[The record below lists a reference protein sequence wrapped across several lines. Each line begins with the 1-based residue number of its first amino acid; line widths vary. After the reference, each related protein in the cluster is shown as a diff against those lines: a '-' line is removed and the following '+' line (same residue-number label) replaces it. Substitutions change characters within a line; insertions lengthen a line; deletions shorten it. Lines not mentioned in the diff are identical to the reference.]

1 MRCLPLCSSSGACRF
16 RHACVSVCLA
26 VPFTPSSGL
35 GCFLD
40 SSPCCRPY
48 CPQGQIDLCGSAPAG
63 GPAGQGHL
71 RSACSAGLGRPCGPA
86 TSVQGTLRPEEET
99 TVQQRWLL
107 LQEAGGAQGAEGPQG
122 SLSYFLR
129 RLLRLPKLLR
139 SEESGEPT
147 SLKGTNES

>member
-1 MRCLPLCSSSGACRF
+1 MAAHLPGALPAR
-16 RHACVSVCLA
+16 ATSA
-26 VPFTPSSGL
+26 
-35 GCFLD
+35 
-40 SSPCCRPY
+40 
-48 CPQGQIDLCGSAPAG
+48 APA
-63 GPAGQGHL
+63 L
-71 RSACSAGLGRPCGPA
+71 LGSGPCGPA

-129 RLLRLPKLLR
+129 CLLRLPKLLR